1 MTDREE
7 RTFRFLI
14 CFTSLCSSLFG
25 KMICGGVAA
34 SGALCPVWCLFCIWR
49 GIWKMKFKK
58 FITIMQAAM
67 GIVPL
72 NKRELL
78 PPGRKLWRPPGWVR
92 AAVHVTGRNWKANV
106 AAGLNCSL
114 MCPSA
119 EMSVLGKSYCAV
131 VCCRIFPNRWQL
143 VLNRVTFLL
152 GLSRVMCNYYW
163 CFL

>member
-7 RTFRFLI
+7 RTFGFLI
-14 CFTSLCSSLFG
+14 CSTSLCSSLFG

-92 AAVHVTGRNWKANV
+92 AAVHVTGSNWKANV
-106 AAGLNCSL
+106 AAGLNCRL

-119 EMSVLGKSYCAV
+119 EMSVLGKVSLCSCLLQDISKQVAAGLKSGY
-131 VCCRIFPNRWQL
+131 I
-143 VLNRVTFLL
+143 LL
-152 GLSRVMCNYYW
+152 G
-163 CFL
+163 